1 VWLRKLGIRFM
12 IGEDRTGGTFVL
24 VEHLIGP
31 RALAA
36 PMHTYHYEYT
46 YVLEG
51 EVGVEVGEEVLV
63 ALPGDLP
70 SSPGACRRPS
80 GTRPMS
86 RHGCWRSSL
95 LRASRVFR

>member
-1 VWLRKLGIRFM
+1 VWLRRLGIRFM
-12 IGEDRTGGTFVL
+12 IGGERTGETFVL

-36 PMHTYHYEYT
+36 PMHTQNYEYAH
-46 YVLEG
+46 VLEG
-51 EVGVEVGEEVLV
+51 EVGVEEGEEVLL

-70 SSPGACRRPS
+70 SSPGACRTPS
-80 GTRPMS
+80 RTRPMS

-95 LRASRVFR
+95 LLASRVLR